1 METSWIIG
9 GSIAIAVAVVLVAV
23 GIWYIY
29 KTPTLNSVL
38 TEHQQAQQAQGGQGR
53 QRQLQTLSASQIQ
66 QLKEESSG
74 NQAIS
79 TALIIV
85 GFLVGGPAGIF
96 LVSQGV
102 LRR

>member
-38 TEHQQAQQAQGGQGR
+38 TEHQQAQQAQGGQG
-53 QRQLQTLSASQIQ
+53 QLQTLSASQIQ

>member
-38 TEHQQAQQAQGGQGR
+38 TEHQQG